1 MMILKFMCFDITKNF
16 VLSGTKGKHDKNKSK
31 LRGLK

>member
-31 LRGLK
+31 SRRIK